1 MGTGMWVPYIAL
13 CSSSMVTPLVSPPD
27 FIVLCAPLLSF
38 AGGGEITSS
47 SQLLKQNKVN
57 LMLGAD
63 FDMPNQNFVY
73 SGSEFWFFIWCCI
86 STTLDMLTHRK
97 GLATMTKKIWL
108 LVFQTSICHAVSW
121 HCDCAYGFFL
131 RSHGLNTKEDT
142 LLMFVSDWTRDLS
155 PIFSP
160 HPRNKG

>member
-1 MGTGMWVPYIAL
+1 MWVPYIAL

-73 SGSEFWFFIWCCI
+73 SGSEF
-86 STTLDMLTHRK
+86 
-97 GLATMTKKIWL
+97 
-108 LVFQTSICHAVSW
+108 
-121 HCDCAYGFFL
+121 
-131 RSHGLNTKEDT
+131 
-142 LLMFVSDWTRDLS
+142 
-155 PIFSP
+155 
-160 HPRNKG
+160 